1 MINLSLDE
9 LKLIAESRNV
19 GDYENKSKKDWIK
32 VLRKPKLKIKI
43 DKKKLE
49 EIRKD
54 FYELRH
60 KFSKKEIDKYR
71 KAFYD
76 IKNYRYLSASEI
88 KEVGKNLNELKKSLR
103 FKKFHGDIDSVD
115 YDDLDNYDD
124 NYDFADDDD
133 DEYRK
138 IGSIRRLFKGFDR
151 DYYKS
156 IRTNYG
162 FGGANNNYIEYKSRE
177 DRYENLSPEE
187 YLKMIRPYLRD
198 LINNHKPLME
208 LNDEASDDDD
218 SERGELKILLV
229 IQNNFIS
236 TKNFEDTCTVYSSS
250 KPVEVFM
257 GSDTSNAIDRL
268 FNTILQ
274 RFQQAIETSIKEGGS
289 EFTNESVAL
298 LYYNFQK
305 IDIRRAES
313 YIKSPEWLA
322 HKIKKKYLEKLEKIK
337 QADTDFSSHQTDWEN
352 FEQKNTFIA
361 LNVLFVSH
369 NSEKI
374 KLAYKSRYNNMR
386 KNVLF
391 CCKKLVRNTFF
402 GMVKK

>member
-1 MINLSLDE
+1 
-9 LKLIAESRNV
+9 
-19 GDYENKSKKDWIK
+19 
-32 VLRKPKLKIKI
+32 
-43 DKKKLE
+43 
-49 EIRKD
+49 
-54 FYELRH
+54 
-60 KFSKKEIDKYR
+60 
-71 KAFYD
+71 
-76 IKNYRYLSASEI
+76 
-88 KEVGKNLNELKKSLR
+88 
-103 FKKFHGDIDSVD
+103 
-115 YDDLDNYDD
+115 
-124 NYDFADDDD
+124 
-133 DEYRK
+133 
-138 IGSIRRLFKGFDR
+138 
-151 DYYKS
+151 
-156 IRTNYG
+156 
-162 FGGANNNYIEYKSRE
+162 
-177 DRYENLSPEE
+177 
-187 YLKMIRPYLRD
+187 MIRPYLRD

-229 IQNNFIS
+229 IQNNCIF

-337 QADTDFSSHQTDWEN
+337 QADTDFSSHQTDWES
-352 FEQKNTFIA
+352 FEQNNESIA

-369 NSEKI
+369 NSEVK
-374 KLAYKSRYNNMR
+374 KFAYKSRYNNEC
-386 KNVLF
+386 KNHVILLMINDEAENCYYF
-391 CCKKLVRNTFF
+391 A
-402 GMVKK
+402 VKN

>member
-1 MINLSLDE
+1 
-9 LKLIAESRNV
+9 
-19 GDYENKSKKDWIK
+19 
-32 VLRKPKLKIKI
+32 
-43 DKKKLE
+43 
-49 EIRKD
+49 
-54 FYELRH
+54 
-60 KFSKKEIDKYR
+60 
-71 KAFYD
+71 
-76 IKNYRYLSASEI
+76 
-88 KEVGKNLNELKKSLR
+88 
-103 FKKFHGDIDSVD
+103 
-115 YDDLDNYDD
+115 
-124 NYDFADDDD
+124 
-133 DEYRK
+133 
-138 IGSIRRLFKGFDR
+138 
-151 DYYKS
+151 
-156 IRTNYG
+156 
-162 FGGANNNYIEYKSRE
+162 
-177 DRYENLSPEE
+177 
-187 YLKMIRPYLRD
+187 MIRPYLRD

-268 FNTILQ
+268 FNTISQ

-374 KLAYKSRYNNMR
+374 KIAYKSRYNNMR

-391 CCKKLVRNTFF
+391 CCKKLVRNIFF